1 MVCINSYYR
10 QTSAQ
15 SVFICK
21 DNGGCGEGNNQ
32 RASFMMKMFNYNY
45 CVSVEWLAPCMFKAT
60 VKRTTNTL
68 RILPPT
74 FKPVSQQIRLLQ
86 FAFILDSDW
95 KKLRGSPAI
104 RGSYVTCCK
113 TSLPW
118 AGKTRASCTDFHAK
132 SRTTF
137 YFGNNFPKPA
147 TNWFVARQ
155 IWFVGGKTRNI
166 AIECFHMT
174 SRRPYWCSKP
184 ILWTLNSLLMQTI
197 SFVPINLHRCW
208 PGEWKRSIQLVLQ
221 QNKSHVF
228 PARCIRNSALGIR
241 SPAKDWNPE
250 FKLHRQVLRS
260 IIESLNNQCPLL
272 NNTVWNLKGSLSQK
286 R

>member
-10 QTSAQ
+10 QTCAQ

-21 DNGGCGEGNNQ
+21 DNGGCGKGNNQ
-32 RASFMMKMFNYNY
+32 RARFMMKMFNYNY

-95 KKLRGSPAI
+95 KKLRGSRAI

-113 TSLPW
+113 TSSPW
-118 AGKTRASCTDFHAK
+118 AGKTRASCTDFLAK

-137 YFGNNFPKPA
+137 YFGNNFPQPA

-155 IWFVGGKTRNI
+155 IWFVGGNWNAQHRYRVFSHDVTA
-166 AIECFHMT
+166 AILVFQTNPVDVELFFLM
-174 SRRPYWCSKP
+174 R
-184 ILWTLNSLLMQTI
+184 TL
-197 SFVPINLHRCW
+197 SFVPINLHRYW
-208 PGEWKRSIQLVLQ
+208 PREWKRSIQLVLQ

-241 SPAKDWNPE
+241 NPAKLDWNPE

-260 IIESLNNQCPLL
+260 IIESLNHQCPLL
-272 NNTVWNLKGSLSQK
+272 NNTVWNLKDHYP
-286 R
+286 